1 MLNECSSLVSWRTR
15 PRSFTGLMTLYESN
29 FHRLGWLGLDPLH
42 LPDLSRSR
50 IDDDLPL
57 ELRVI
62 ERCRYTTVANLSYVF
77 TTGLLP
83 EREPGLEMRVYHDAR
98 LVEVSDLGR
107 DPCVPQ
113 AVRVRVPTSLDQ
125 RWARNMLLN
134 KWLDYCFERGHG
146 FAGRP
151 ARVRPSAATA

>member
-1 MLNECSSLVSWRTR
+1 MRESACPVSWRTR

-29 FHRLGWLGLDPLH
+29 FHRLGWLGLDPLC
-42 LPDLSRSR
+42 LPDVCLSRV
-50 IDDDLPL
+50 DDDLPL
-57 ELRVI
+57 ELRVT
-62 ERCRYTTVANLSYVF
+62 ERCRYTTVANLSYLF
-77 TTGLLP
+77 STGVLP

-113 AVRVRVPTSLDQ
+113 AVRAHVPGSLDQ

-134 KWLDYCFERGHG
+134 KWLDYCCERGHG
-146 FAGRP
+146 FADKP
-151 ARVRPSAATA
+151 ARARPSAATA

>member
-1 MLNECSSLVSWRTR
+1 MLGEHSFLVSWRTR

-29 FHRLGWLGLDPLH
+29 FHRLGWLGLDPLK
-42 LPDLSRSR
+42 LPDACRSEVEG
-50 IDDDLPL
+50 DLPL

-62 ERCRYTTVANLSYVF
+62 ERCRYTTVANLSYLFLAGPV
-77 TTGLLP
+77 P

-107 DPCVPQ
+107 DPGIPQ
-113 AVRVRVPTSLDQ
+113 AVRAHVPASLDH

-134 KWLDYCFERGHG
+134 KWLDYCLERGHG
-146 FAGRP
+146 FEGRP
-151 ARVRPSAATA
+151 ARARPSAATA